1 MSLKAFQAFTACW
14 YTQAQAQGQA
24 QVGQGQFT
32 VPPMAPLVTPPA
44 QPTLKLSK
52 LVNEARQLGCE
63 AFSNIIDAVMA
74 KNCLKRVLDTLTNM
88 ELDELKLKVATRV
101 MDKSVTT

>member
-1 MSLKAFQAFTACW
+1 MSLETFQAFTAYW
-14 YTQAQAQGQA
+14 YVQAQVQAQA

-52 LVNEARQLGCE
+52 LVNEARQLGYKT
-63 AFSNIIDAVMA
+63 FSSTLDAVTV
-74 KNCLKRVLDTLTNM
+74 KNWLKRVQTH
-88 ELDELKLKVATRV
+88 
-101 MDKSVTT
+101 